1 MNPVQK
7 FIVDNA
13 MILLIIAER
22 SLPVEQGHGKL
33 HKQKLLQR
41 KPCHLIRCQIRLKYK
56 RSDLILA
63 LRRERILCK
72 KIAVLDIQNI
82 QAGNRRPGQI
92 LMCLLL
98 RIHRILMLLR
108 LLLFQNSLLLC
119 STALSAKQISKS
131 HNIMSFL
138 WSSHPKAFPHFPVS
152 RQAPGTAAFHAK
164 PRSKYTLAGILTQEA
179 GGSPVIFLTS
189 QSVQTISFSGSD
201 NR

>member
-22 SLPVEQGHGKL
+22 GLPVEQGHGKL

-41 KPCHLIRCQIRLKYK
+41 KPCHLVRCQIRLEYK

-82 QAGNRRPGQI
+82 QARNRRPGQV

-119 STALSAKQISKS
+119 STVLFAKQISKS
-131 HNIMSFL
+131 HRIMSFL
-138 WSSHPKAFPHFPVS
+138 WSFHPKAFSHFPVS
-152 RQAPGTAAFHAK
+152 RQPPDVSAFHAK
-164 PRSKYTLAGILTQEA
+164 PENKYTLAGILTQEA
-179 GGSPVIFLTS
+179 CGSPVIFLTS
-189 QSVQTISFSGSD
+189 QSVQTIFFSGSD